1 MRIVCLIVSTALAL
15 QAGAVF
21 TFEPTTYTAPVSIEG
36 QDGWTNPVADEVAG
50 RVLAYA
56 GGSYAVNP
64 EGGLQYL
71 LTYGEEDD
79 ARAQHDVDFSGAS
92 TWTMTYDVLMS
103 NPGDKQAMAN
113 AGNISLWST
122 PVDTDEDP
130 GFMTI
135 FGYMSTASDAQ
146 WGIVHYVADAGG
158 VMQQDIAWA
167 GLSQNNWYRV
177 TTVFDVS
184 TKQILSGSLY
194 DLTGAAALPGWTP
207 SANRY
212 FAGGATSTFMPNAVR
227 VYSDTDTGMPA
238 FSNAVAWDNL
248 TLDGRDA
255 GAEGVP
261 EPATFAMA
269 GAALAALA
277 WWRRR

>member
-1 MRIVCLIVSTALAL
+1 VLVYSGSGYAA
-15 QAGAVF
+15 
-21 TFEPTTYTAPVSIEG
+21 
-36 QDGWTNPVADEVAG
+36 NPQ
-50 RVLAYA
+50 
-56 GGSYAVNP
+56 GGS
-64 EGGLQYL
+64 QFL
-71 LTYGEEDD
+71 LTYGSGDD
-79 ARAQHDVDFSGAS
+79 ARAQHAVDFSGAS
-92 TWTMTYDVLMS
+92 TWTLTYDVLMS
-103 NPGDKQAMAN
+103 NPGAKEAMAN
-113 AGNISLWST
+113 AGNITLWST
-122 PVDTDEDP
+122 PIGAGDDP

-135 FGYMSTASDAQ
+135 FGYMSTASNAQ

-158 VMQQDIAWA
+158 VMQQDTAWA

-212 FAGGATSTFMPNAVR
+212 FTGGATSTFMPNAVR
-227 VYSDTDTGMPA
+227 MYSSTSVGAAPPA
-238 FSNAVAWDNL
+238 IANAVAWDNL
-248 TLDGRDA
+248 TLDGSDD

-261 EPATFAMA
+261 EPATLAMA